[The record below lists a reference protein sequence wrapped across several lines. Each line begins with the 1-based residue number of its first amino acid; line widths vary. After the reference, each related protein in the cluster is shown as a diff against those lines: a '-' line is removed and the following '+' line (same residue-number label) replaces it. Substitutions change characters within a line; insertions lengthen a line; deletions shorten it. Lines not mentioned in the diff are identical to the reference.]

1 MIHVITEKNQ
11 ILFLHEDDLVF
22 FQSINFFEVSNHAL
36 KKTRDCNGD
45 YADLDKFTYIQAR
58 LAIFRILCI
67 NLAYAESE
75 AYSEALYIQNFGISE
90 SRDLFRILAYLE
102 LEVYSKPC

>member
-45 YADLDKFTYIQAR
+45 
-58 LAIFRILCI
+58 
-67 NLAYAESE
+67 
-75 AYSEALYIQNFGISE
+75 
-90 SRDLFRILAYLE
+90 
-102 LEVYSKPC
+102 